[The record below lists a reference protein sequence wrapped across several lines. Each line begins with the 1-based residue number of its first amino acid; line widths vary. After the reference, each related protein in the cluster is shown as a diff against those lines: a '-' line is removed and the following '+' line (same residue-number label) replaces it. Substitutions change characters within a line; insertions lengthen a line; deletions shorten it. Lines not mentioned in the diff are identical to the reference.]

1 MNKQS
6 LIIKAELIDTLLSK
20 CSFDLIISDLPFLKG
35 NRLADLVAIKQN
47 TSIGFEIKSANDSL
61 TCLQKQISDYIK
73 VFNMVYIVI
82 ADKFYNH
89 PTIKSIPKSVG
100 IITVSS
106 TTKKLYLKRKAFQRL
121 KLDRQALLSL
131 LWKKDLILLTKKNYQ
146 IDINT
151 LQSIA
156 LKYHST
162 SQIQQQVFKSLKTR
176 YFMAYQMFLKD
187 RDRYTSIEDL
197 RTITGLKK
205 NLFV

>member
-1 MNKQS
+1 MNKIFQDIEQKTYFGKNC
-6 LIIKAELIDTLLSK
+6 IIKK
-20 CSFDLIISDLPFLKG
+20 
-35 NRLADLVAIKQN
+35 
-47 TSIGFEIKSANDSL
+47 
-61 TCLQKQISDYIK
+61 Y
-73 VFNMVYIVI
+73 
-82 ADKFYNH
+82 
-89 PTIKSIPKSVG
+89 
-100 IITVSS
+100 
-106 TTKKLYLKRKAFQRL
+106 
-121 KLDRQALLSL
+121 
-131 LWKKDLILLTKKNYQ
+131 LLTKKNYQ